1 MTGVT
6 HGGDAARLREI
17 ATVLRGEGLRVKEL
31 GDGLGPFAQVLEG
44 SWSGPDSAALL
55 ADVEQLRPAV
65 ASVGATLI
73 VWADEL
79 RAQADEQT
87 QASGEAGGAG
97 GRGAPGGSERSRRSE
112 EVVDDVRDLA
122 NRIMG
127 DGDRQDQGMRNP
139 LLAGLDRPRYGND
152 SPPDAEPRN
161 VIDGPKRGD
170 EARTG
175 STSHSTSAGDGVK
188 VSRTTSGSTTDA
200 GVDAKGRGLQT
211 TTVSGTSEVSAEVG
225 KKIGRVG
232 VDGKVLA
239 GTETKWAV
247 TGPDGTDA
255 TSVNPLDP
263 EGMPEGT
270 SARLGSSWYR
280 GHNLDASYRAI
291 TVSMGEK
298 SGTEHYIEVTR
309 GEGDEVTVLV
319 GDDEFDKAKSA
330 LGLGNDKVS
339 GQLSADSSFTE
350 GKAKEVTF
358 DLSTQEGQDGYNRL
372 VLLGKEPQAGDPG
385 VKDVADIEAFSGSRS
400 TGASVKLFDQTYGST
415 DSNWNAG
422 GLSKHHADG
431 GETVEWSGKDGRTQV
446 GGSTHYDP
454 DGSIDRDK
462 STYYLRERDVEPEVA
477 RTYNQHQGSDAA
489 PSGRQNV
496 AISLTPTDLEGM
508 RYQAAETQ
516 AAKINNEPEWYRG
529 SDIDTGK
536 TWTADDVLNYV
547 EGNPEKA
554 QSLAT
559 QSGLNTPASVQLLEA
574 QNDDE
579 MLRAMAVRNPVE
591 FQNDFATEHHAQT
604 GNIKGHRGTV
614 TSTGTD

>member
-1 MTGVT
+1 MGLM
-6 HGGDAARLREI
+6 LREI
-17 ATVLRGEGLRVKEL
+17 ATALRGQGARVQEI
-31 GDGLGPFAQVLEG
+31 GDGLSPFAQVLEG
-44 SWSGPDSAALL
+44 AWSGLDSARLL
-55 ADVEQLRPAV
+55 ADVDQLRPAV
-65 ASVGATLI
+65 ASVGSTLI
-73 VWADEL
+73 AWADEL

-97 GRGAPGGSERSRRSE
+97 GRGGPGSSERSRRSE
-112 EVVDDVRDLA
+112 EVVDDVTDLA
-122 NRIMG
+122 NRTMG
-127 DGDRQDQGMRNP
+127 DGHPQGQGMRNP
-139 LLAGLDRPRYGND
+139 WLAGMDRPRYGND

-161 VIDGPKRGD
+161 VIDGPQGGD

-175 STSHSTSAGDGVK
+175 STSHSTSAGDGAK

-200 GVDAKGRGLQT
+200 GVDAQGRGLQT

-225 KKIGRVG
+225 KKIGRIG

-239 GTETKWAV
+239 GTESKWSV

-270 SARLGSSWYR
+270 SVRLGNSWYT
-280 GHNLDASYRAI
+280 GHDLDASYRAI
-291 TVSMGEK
+291 TLSMGEK

-309 GEGDEVTVLV
+309 GDGDEVTVLV

-330 LGLGNDKVS
+330 LGIGNDKAS
-339 GQLSADSSFTE
+339 GQVSAGSSFTE

-358 DLSTQEGQDGYNRL
+358 DLSTQEGQDAYNRL
-372 VLLGKEPQAGDPG
+372 VLLGKEPRAGDPG
-385 VKDVADIEAFSGSRS
+385 VKDIADIEAFSGSRS
-400 TGASVKLFDQTYGST
+400 TGASAKLFDQTFGSS

-422 GLSKHHADG
+422 GLTKHHADG
-431 GETVEWSGKDGRTQV
+431 AETVEWSGKDGRTQV

-462 STYYLRERDVEPEVA
+462 TTYYLRERDVEPEVA
-477 RTYNQHQGSDAA
+477 RLYNQYQGSDAA

-496 AISLTPTDLEGM
+496 AISVTPTDLEAM

-536 TWTADDVLNYV
+536 TWSADDVLDYV
-547 EGNPEKA
+547 EGNPERA
-554 QSLAT
+554 RSLQPLA
-559 QSGLNTPASVQLLEA
+559 PASVQLLEA

-579 MLRAMAVRNPVE
+579 MLRAMAARNPVE
-591 FQNDFATEHHAQT
+591 FQNDLAAEHHAQT
-604 GNIKGHRGTV
+604 DTIKSHRGTV